1 MNIFELSAK
10 IGIDTSEYDKGLDS
24 AEKKGS
30 SFSAGLK
37 SLVGGVAKVT
47 AGAAVAAT
55 GAAVTGITS
64 LTTKAVQAYGSYE
77 QLVGGVNKIFG
88 ESAKAVMENADRA
101 FATAG
106 MSANQYMETVTGF
119 SASLIQ
125 SLGGDTQKA
134 VSLADTAIRDMSDN
148 ANTFGTD
155 IKSIMNAYQGFSKQ
169 NYTMLD
175 NLKLG
180 YGGTKSEMERLVK
193 DAMKL
198 DDTFKANTKTVTKNK
213 KQVQELDPTYADV
226 VRAINIMQKQM
237 GIAGTT
243 AKEAS
248 DTIQGTAGSLKG
260 AWDNLII
267 GLGQADANLK
277 TLIDNVVK
285 SALQM
290 ANNIKPI
297 ALQAVQGIAQLIQGF
312 APVLAEQLPP
322 MIQEILPA
330 LANAVVLLLNSF
342 SGVLPSLI
350 STILPPLLQ
359 AVTSVI
365 MSLLQA
371 LPTILQVLSS
381 QLPVILQQIIP
392 AILTLL
398 PLLIQTGIEF
408 VLAIGKGLADNINL
422 LMNAVMSIVH
432 YLVDELLTADN
443 IAQFIQVALQ
453 IMLTI
458 AGGIIQNIPEI
469 LGAIAILFVNII
481 KAIGTSLPEIGSQI
495 IEFIVNLGKAFGE
508 KAYSA
513 FGSGFYDLLVGIG
526 KWITNINNKIGEFV
540 SGIIEKFVNL
550 GKGIVEKVTNAFNS
564 AKELFSKGVETLK
577 GLLNFKWE
585 LPKLKMPHFKVTGKL
600 SLDPRNFQLPKVSVD
615 WYKKAYDEPYLLDRP
630 TIFGA
635 AGGRLLG
642 GGEGSGSELVVGTNK
657 LMNMMKQAVG
667 GLGNNPITINVYGA
681 EGQDV
686 RELAKAV
693 SEEMQKLIDDRG
705 KVYA

>member
-10 IGIDTSEYDKGLDS
+10 IGVDTSEYDKGLDS

-30 SFSAGLK
+30 SFATGLK
-37 SLVGGVAKVT
+37 NLVGGVAKVT

-55 GAAVTGITS
+55 GAAVTGITA
-64 LTTKAVQAYGSYE
+64 LTTKAVQAYGNYE

-88 ESAKAVMENADRA
+88 ESAKAVMDNANRA
-101 FATAG
+101 FSTAG
-106 MSANQYMETVTGF
+106 MSANEYMETVTSF

-125 SLGGDTQKA
+125 SLKGDTVKA
-134 VSLADTAIRDMSDN
+134 AKLADTAIRDMSDN

-155 IKSIMNAYQGFSKQ
+155 IKSIMAAYQGFSKQ

-180 YGGTKSEMERLVK
+180 YGGTKTEVERLIR
-193 DAMKL
+193 DAEKL
-198 DDTFKANTKTVTKNK
+198 DKTFSVTHKKTKNGQDQIK
-213 KQVQELDPTYADV
+213 YGYADV
-226 VRAINIMQKQM
+226 VKAINIVQQKM
-237 GIAGTT
+237 GITGTT

-277 TLIDNVVK
+277 PLIDNVVK

-322 MIQEILPA
+322 MITEILPA

-342 SGVLPSLI
+342 SSVLPSLI
-350 STILPPLLQ
+350 NTILPPLLQ
-359 AVTSVI
+359 AVTGVI

-371 LPTILQVLSS
+371 LPSILQVLSS

-398 PLLIQTGIEF
+398 PLLVQTGIEF
-408 VLAIGKGLADNINL
+408 IMAIGQGLADNIEL

-453 IMLTI
+453 IILTI
-458 AGGIIQNIPEI
+458 AGGIIKNIPEI

-481 KAIGTSLPEIGSQI
+481 KAIGTSLPEIGSLI
-495 IEFIVNLGKAFGE
+495 IEFIVNLGKSFGE
-508 KAYSA
+508 QAYKVFGNSFYNLIQGVKGWLGSITSA
-513 FGSGFYDLLVGIG
+513 IGNFVATGIQHLVD
-526 KWITNINNKIGEFV
+526 F
-540 SGIIEKFVNL
+540 
-550 GKGIVEKVTNAFNS
+550 GKGIGEKIGSAFKN
-564 AKELFSKGVETLK
+564 AKELFSKGVEALK

-600 SLDPRNFQLPKVSVD
+600 SLDPRNFQLPKISVE
-615 WYKKAYDEPYLLDRP
+615 WYRKAYDEPYLLDKP

-635 AGGRLLG
+635 ANGRLLG

-667 GLGNNPITINVYGA
+667 GLGNNPITINVYGT

-686 RELAKAV
+686 RQLAKAV
-693 SEEMQKLIDDRG
+693 SEEMQKLIDDRS